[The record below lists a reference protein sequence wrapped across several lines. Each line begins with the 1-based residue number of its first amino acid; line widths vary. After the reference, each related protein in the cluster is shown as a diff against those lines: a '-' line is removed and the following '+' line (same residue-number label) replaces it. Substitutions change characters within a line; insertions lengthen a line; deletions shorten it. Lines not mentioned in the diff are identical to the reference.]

1 MQNMVNNHTNK
12 KEKSDFA
19 FGSVF
24 LFLKKEKT
32 LDFLGKNTIYCIGM
46 FFVVLYIVI
55 WQCKDLS

>member
-12 KEKSDFA
+12 KEKSDFT

-32 LDFLGKNTIYCIGM
+32 LDFSG
-46 FFVVLYIVI
+46 
-55 WQCKDLS
+55 